1 MLLGLTGG
9 IACGKSTVTKLLE
22 TLGCLVIDAD
32 QINRELSSPGGP
44 IWRKI
49 KERFGEGVFT
59 PDGRIDGKK
68 LGKIIFEDPGKRKAL
83 EAIAH
88 PLIIDEENR
97 RIESIQ
103 KEFPRRVIV
112 LEASLL
118 IETGQ
123 HHRVD
128 KLIVVM
134 ADKEKRLARLAAEKR
149 MAPHEAQLRMDAQ
162 LPCEEKA
169 QFADYVIKNN
179 GTLDEL
185 AWQVEKLARELKI
198 IS

>member
-22 TLGCLVIDAD
+22 NLGCLVIDAD
-32 QINRELSSPGGP
+32 QINRELSALGGP
-44 IWRKI
+44 IWRGV
-49 KERFGEGVFT
+49 KERFGEGVFAS
-59 PDGRIDGKK
+59 DGRIDGKK
-68 LGKIIFEDPGKRKAL
+68 LGKIIFEDPEKRKAL

-88 PLIIDEENR
+88 PLIIHEENR

-118 IETGQ
+118 IEAGQ

-128 KLIVVM
+128 KLIVVT
-134 ADKEKRLARLAAEKR
+134 ADREKRLARLAANKG
-149 MAPHEAQLRMDAQ
+149 MDPDEAQLRMNAQ
-162 LPCEEKA
+162 LSCEEKA
-169 QFADYVIKNN
+169 KFADYVIKNN
-179 GTLDEL
+179 GTKEEL
-185 AWQVEKLARELKI
+185 ALQVEKLARELKI